1 MRGKKNVRGIY
12 MDEIV
17 VKGMGWRRDLPDF
30 RDLTLNVEKK
40 KNEDIKDMVNTMGIA
55 EPAPDVIPPTTDLRQ
70 WCPAILDQGQ
80 LGSCTANAGAGLLGY
95 FENRAFGKYI
105 DPSRLFLYKATRNL
119 MKESGDTG
127 AYLRTTM
134 GAMVLFGVPP
144 EEYWPYTD
152 KKPDFDVEP
161 TAFCYSFA
169 ENYKSIKY
177 VRLDPSG
184 TPKETLLNS
193 IKTNLTAGLPSIF
206 GFTVYNSIYKAKGG
220 EIPIPCAGE
229 KMVGG
234 HAIVAVGYDDKKT
247 IKNPD
252 CDKESTGAILIR
264 NSWGIEWGDKGYGW
278 LPYDYV
284 LKGLATDWWTLIKA
298 KWVETGQFSLE
309 EG

>member
-1 MRGKKNVRGIY
+1 
-12 MDEIV
+12 MDEILM
-17 VKGMGWRRDLPDF
+17 KGMGWRRDLPDF
-30 RDLTLNVEKK
+30 RDLTLNIEKK
-40 KNEDIKDMVNTMGIA
+40 KNEGIKDMVKTMGIA
-55 EPAPDVIPPTTDLRQ
+55 EPAADVIPTSVDLRE
-70 WCPAILDQGQ
+70 WCPAVADQGQ

-95 FENRAFGKYI
+95 FENKAFGKYI

-119 MKESGDTG
+119 MKETGDTG

-134 GAMVLFGVPP
+134 GALVLFGAQP

-152 KKPDFDVEP
+152 KAPDFDVEP

-169 ENYKSIKY
+169 ESFKSINYLK
-177 VRLDPSG
+177 LDPSG

-193 IKTNLTAGLPSIF
+193 IKTNLAAGLPSIF

-220 EIPIPCAGE
+220 EIPIPCSGE

-247 IKNPD
+247 VKSLG
-252 CDKESTGAILIR
+252 CDNTSTGAILIR
-264 NSWGIEWGDKGYGW
+264 NSWGTTWGDGGYGW

-298 KWVETGQFSLE
+298 NWVDTGQFSLE
-309 EG
+309 